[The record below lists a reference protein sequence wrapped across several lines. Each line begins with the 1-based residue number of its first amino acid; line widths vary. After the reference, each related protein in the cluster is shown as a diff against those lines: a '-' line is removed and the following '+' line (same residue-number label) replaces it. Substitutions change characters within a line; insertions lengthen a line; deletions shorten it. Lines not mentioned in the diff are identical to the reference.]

1 MMMKS
6 HIAYIMGLPLA
17 TSVYPAPVRTKGPS
31 VWPKNKATLKRR
43 AKNQAARKARKKN
56 RRK

>member
-1 MMMKS
+1 MFYNPFYYNPEEPPRRK
-6 HIAYIMGLPLA
+6 
-17 TSVYPAPVRTKGPS
+17 KGPS
-31 VWPKNKATLKRR
+31 VWPKDKATLKRR